1 VCLKETLTPVSKKNV
16 QYSCQRKTNWHGV
29 LKRELLLWGIER
41 IIAKAAYNQSVPYCV
56 SQMKRKKL
64 LDLNKPDFGLLELS
78 LTKMKYERERERVIN
93 NHDYPCLIDC

>member
-1 VCLKETLTPVSKKNV
+1 LTPVSKKNV

-64 LDLNKPDFGLLELS
+64 LDLNKPDFRTFRTFINEDEVR
-78 LTKMKYERERERVIN
+78 ERERERESSITTIT
-93 NHDYPCLIDC
+93 HAL